1 MGVFGNGY
9 INNNVNSIDESA
21 IEEMGFEDLDEEL
34 IQEAFLSDPHTDDL
48 VARYKSD
55 IKDIKSEIKYSK
67 DDVKSQIKNYEK
79 LKKVFKDAKTKI
91 CALNFGD
98 YRVRVSVNNFT
109 SYLNSDFMKTLL
121 FGWYNQVNNAV
132 QDSKYLKA
140 HRDEFSPKESGVQI
154 KISFCRVI
162 DKNIESIDKKIASL
176 K

>member
-1 MGVFGNGY
+1 
-9 INNNVNSIDESA
+9 
-21 IEEMGFEDLDEEL
+21 
-34 IQEAFLSDPHTDDL
+34 
-48 VARYKSD
+48 
-55 IKDIKSEIKYSK
+55 
-67 DDVKSQIKNYEK
+67 
-79 LKKVFKDAKTKI
+79 
-91 CALNFGD
+91 
-98 YRVRVSVNNFT
+98 
-109 SYLNSDFMKTLL
+109 MKTLL